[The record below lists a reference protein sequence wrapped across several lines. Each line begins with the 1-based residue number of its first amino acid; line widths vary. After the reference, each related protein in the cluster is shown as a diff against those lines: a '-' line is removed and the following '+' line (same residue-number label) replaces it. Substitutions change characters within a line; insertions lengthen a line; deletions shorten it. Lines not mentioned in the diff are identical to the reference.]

1 MIIENAQELLSELSR
16 NGFWGVA
23 EFRFKGGAV
32 SGARLIQ
39 TLSRVDDTQ
48 SLVVIQP
55 EEDRIALRENYP
67 KVEVG

>member
-48 SLVVIQP
+48 
-55 EEDRIALRENYP
+55 
-67 KVEVG
+67 